1 MKVSKSTKVPTQSGF
16 TLVEVLIALAIAAI
30 GFGVILHSIGL
41 QMSLV
46 ATSVER
52 HQMLLHASQALET
65 SLSRGTSGDEEVEAP
80 IGSSERDQEDG
91 EVQRFFYSLSAKPVT
106 ADPRIQ
112 EVTVTVKGS
121 RGQTRL
127 AAYRVRVRR
136 EQ

>member
-1 MKVSKSTKVPTQSGF
+1 MKVIYSTKVPSENGF
-16 TLVEVLIALAIAAI
+16 TLVEVLIALAISAI

-46 ATSVER
+46 ASSVER
-52 HQMLLHASQALET
+52 HQMLLHAAQALET
-65 SLSRGTSGDEEVEAP
+65 NLARGTSGDEEVEASV
-80 IGSSERDQEDG
+80 GGFGNDED
-91 EVQRFFYSLSAKPVT
+91 ENRAQQFLYSLSSKPVT

-112 EVTVTVKGS
+112 EVTVTVNGS